1 MGTKHFFRA
10 SPRANFGILESLKP
24 GQFAVQTADNR

>member
-10 SPRANFGILESLKP
+10 SLRTIFGILELLKP
-24 GQFAVQTADNR
+24 GQFAVQTAGNR